1 MKYGLMFNRFF
12 IIVNLFL
19 PLISFSQHQEVHSPP
34 HLWKGKKSMAEDSTS
49 LLFAFKHGK
58 VHGNLRY
65 FFMATE
71 NEGRLTDAYA
81 NAAGGGLFYE
91 TGSYKGFQMGVGG
104 YFIYNVGSSDM
115 TKIDPYTNTVSRYET
130 ALFDL
135 KNLANKHDL
144 DRLEEL
150 YLKYN
155 WGKSHITVGKQLINT
170 PFINLQDGRMRPTE
184 VGGIYGEI
192 FPGKENKLEGGY
204 LYEISPRGTV
214 DWYGIGESIGIYS
227 NGVNVDGT
235 KGNYAQ
241 HIESKGIALLGYT
254 HALPKGNTFKA
265 WNILVDNVFNTSQVQ
280 WDTKQG
286 NWVAGFQYTEQHAI
300 NDGGNEDPSK
310 TYFDPS
316 QMSRVFSTKIGW
328 ENSHWKTSI
337 NYTRITGEGRYLM
350 PREWGRDPFF
360 TFMPRERNEGLGD
373 VHAMVVKL
381 SYSTPSLPIKAS
393 MSYGMF
399 QLPDVKNTA
408 LNKYGLPSYN
418 QLNVDLNY
426 EFEGFLE
433 GLEIQAL
440 YVHKSNQGETYQNEK
455 YIINKVNMSN
465 YNLILNFHF

>member
-1 MKYGLMFNRFF
+1 MQKNRLWYLVVFTHL
-12 IIVNLFL
+12 V
-19 PLISFSQHQEVHSPP
+19 FSLHAQHQEMHTPP
-34 HLWKGKKSMAEDSTS
+34 HLWKGKKSIAEDSSS

-65 FFMATE
+65 FFMATD
-71 NEGRLTDAYA
+71 NQGGLTDAYA
-81 NAAGGGLFYE
+81 HAAGGGLFYE
-91 TGSYKGFQMGVGG
+91 TAAYKGFQMGVGG

-115 TKIDPYTNTVSRYET
+115 THIDSKTNTISRYES

-135 KNLANKHDL
+135 EDLSNKHDL

-155 WGKSHITVGKQLINT
+155 WGKSHVIVGKQLINT

-184 VGGIYGEI
+184 VGGLYGEI
-192 FPGKENKLEGGY
+192 YPGKHNKLEGGY

-227 NGVNVDGT
+227 NGVNINGT

-241 HIESKGIALLGYT
+241 HIESKGIALIGYT
-254 HALPKGNTFKA
+254 HTLPKGHSLKL
-265 WNILVDNVFNTSQVQ
+265 WNVYVDNVFNTTQVQ
-280 WDTKQG
+280 YDTKQR
-286 NWVAGFQYTEQHAI
+286 NWVAGFQYTEQHAV
-300 NDGGNEDPSK
+300 NFGGNEDPNK

-316 QMSRVFSTKIGW
+316 QMSRVFSSKLGW
-328 ENSHWKTSI
+328 ENNQWKTSI

-350 PREWGRDPFF
+350 PREWGRDPFY
-360 TFMPRERNEGLGD
+360 TFMPRERNEGFGD
-373 VHAMVVKL
+373 LHAIVGKI
-381 SYSTPSLPIKAS
+381 SYLADAFPLKTSV
-393 MSYGMF
+393 SYGVF
-399 QLPDVKNTA
+399 KLPDVKDVA

-418 QLNVDLNY
+418 QLNLEVIY
-426 EFEGFLE
+426 EFVNFLE

-440 YVHKSNQGETYQNEK
+440 YVHKSNQGNTYENEK

-465 YNLILNFHF
+465 FNIVLNFHF